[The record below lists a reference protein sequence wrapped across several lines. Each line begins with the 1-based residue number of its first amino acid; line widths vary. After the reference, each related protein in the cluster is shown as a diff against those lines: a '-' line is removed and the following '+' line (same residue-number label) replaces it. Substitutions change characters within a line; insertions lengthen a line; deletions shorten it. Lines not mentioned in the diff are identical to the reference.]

1 VQPPPDLDAR
11 SRCDRRRASEDH
23 RSVEL
28 LRGAADRDGERQRL
42 AKALAGAMVISFS
55 TARPL
60 GARHRNMKSI
70 DLEEIGHLRADN
82 EDTRDP
88 EHRFGGAQRRRQAV
102 T

>member
-1 VQPPPDLDAR
+1 MVSASVSRRLSPER
-11 SRCDRRRASEDH
+11 S
-23 RSVEL
+23 
-28 LRGAADRDGERQRL
+28 
-42 AKALAGAMVISFS
+42 VISFS

>member
-1 VQPPPDLDAR
+1 
-11 SRCDRRRASEDH
+11 
-23 RSVEL
+23 
-28 LRGAADRDGERQRL
+28 
-42 AKALAGAMVISFS
+42 
-55 TARPL
+55 
-60 GARHRNMKSI
+60 MKSI